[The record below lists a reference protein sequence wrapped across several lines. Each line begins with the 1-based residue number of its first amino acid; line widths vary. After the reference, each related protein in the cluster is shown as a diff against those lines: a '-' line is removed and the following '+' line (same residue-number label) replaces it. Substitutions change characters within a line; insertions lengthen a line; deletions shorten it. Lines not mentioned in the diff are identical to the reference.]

1 MNRCTRTISAAAAVV
16 LALALGLSVGWA
28 QPGPQAPAAGPEEYH
43 YVGLQQTMARVHLR
57 TGAIDILVREGET
70 RVGLG
75 TPGGRP
81 WSWRSVRMSERES
94 TARRPAPRS
103 MPDEPDEPNSP

>member
-1 MNRCTRTISAAAAVV
+1 MTRCKRTISAAAAVV

-28 QPGPQAPAAGPEEYH
+28 QPGIQTPTAGPEEYH

-57 TGAIDILVREGET
+57 TGAIDILTREGET
-70 RVGLG
+70 RVGLV

-81 WSWRSVRMSERES
+81 WSWRPVRMSERES

-103 MPDEPDEPNSP
+103 MPDEPSSP